1 MEARRVAAFDWQNNS
16 LLNSLRKK
24 ESAKPLQRFN
34 LAVPSP
40 GRGTIEIACGSEE
53 FNPPFP
59 FPSGASRG
67 GVGSPDA
74 GGTLRGNKK
83 PLARNDAAGS
93 PHKRAAAPLW
103 IPCERAGAAHG
114 PVRTIAC
121 FTEGS
126 RRKIGP
132 TLESLTRATGRYP
145 AGEKKQ
151 RKAATAVLT

>member
-1 MEARRVAAFDWQNNS
+1 MEARRVAAFDWQNHS

-59 FPSGASRG
+59 FPSRASRG

-74 GGTLRGNKK
+74 GGTLRGNKSGWLATMLPAPPQEGCR
-83 PLARNDAAGS
+83 PLVDPLRARWSSA
-93 PHKRAAAPLW
+93 W
-103 IPCERAGAAHG
+103 TG
-114 PVRTIAC
+114 PNNRM
-121 FTEGS
+121 FH
-126 RRKIGP
+126 RRKSPENRADAGITYKSNW
-132 TLESLTRATGRYP
+132 TLSGGR
-145 AGEKKQ
+145 KKQ